1 VLILELCSRST
12 KEYLPYL
19 DHMESASQERLA
31 ALCLL
36 LTLIH
41 TFSAG
46 RLGNLSKRWTNR
58 HPRLA
63 QGLHLLSEVEF
74 IFGFWAL
81 TFLALRI
88 PFTSLESTGSLLR
101 SLHFSESVFVAVAM
115 ILASTRPVL
124 EAARVVIEGFAG
136 SLPLPLPLKESRIP
150 LLFSILFLAPL
161 SGSLITEPA
170 AMTVGA
176 LLIQKRIFGN
186 APSRRLLY
194 SVLGT
199 LLVNVSIGGVLTA
212 FAAPPVLVVA
222 RIWEW
227 DTLFMMQHFGWKALC
242 AVLLNAALTCWI
254 NRGELLNW
262 AGIDSDKKKRTNL
275 TNPILFFINS
285 AFLIFFVM
293 ALTSPVGL
301 AWGIGLFLPYLWLT
315 REEQGEFNP
324 GQGLLVGFFL
334 AGLMVLTAEQDW
346 WLSPLLQSLN
356 GGTLFVGASLLT
368 AITDNAALTSLA
380 AQVEGLSTS
389 SRYLVVAGAV
399 TGGGLTLIA
408 NAPNPAGFA
417 IFKHRFQKEGFH
429 PLTLIQYALI
439 PTLIAGGL
447 FWIH

>member
-1 VLILELCSRST
+1 MA
-12 KEYLPYL
+12 YF

-41 TFSAG
+41 TFAAG
-46 RLGNLSKRWTNR
+46 RIDELSRRFANP
-58 HPRLA
+58 HPRLSA
-63 QGLHLLSEVEF
+63 LLHLLSEIEF

-81 TFLALRI
+81 AFLALRI
-88 PFTSLESTGSLLR
+88 PFTSYDSTRTLVGG
-101 SLHFSESVFVAVAM
+101 LHFSESVFVAVAM
-115 ILASTRPVL
+115 ILASTRPIL
-124 EAARVVIEGFAG
+124 EAARVAIEGF
-136 SLPLPLPLKESRIP
+136 SRQLPLSTSLKASRIP

-161 SGSLITEPA
+161 SGSWITEPA

-176 LLIQKRIFGN
+176 LLIHKRIFGN
-186 APSRRLLY
+186 SPSRRLLY
-194 SVLGT
+194 SVLAG

-222 RIWEW
+222 HTWNW
-227 DTLFMMQHFGWKALC
+227 DTPFMMQHYGWKATV
-242 AVLLNAALTCWI
+242 AVLLNSAWTCWI
-254 NRGELLNW
+254 NRHELLTW
-262 AGIDSDKKKRTNL
+262 TGLDTDQRRTNL
-275 TNPILFFINS
+275 TNPILFLINAS
-285 AFLIFFVM
+285 FLIFFVM
-293 ALTSPVGL
+293 ALHSPMGL
-301 AWGIGLFLPYLWLT
+301 AWGIALLVPHLWLT
-315 REEQGEFNP
+315 REEQGELRP
-324 GQGLLVGFFL
+324 SQGILVGFFL

-346 WLSPLLQSLN
+346 WLSPLIQSLS
-356 GGTLFVGASLLT
+356 GGALFIGATVLT

-380 AQVEGLSTS
+380 SQVEGLSVS

-417 IFKHRFQKEGFH
+417 IFKHRFQKDGFQAVS
-429 PLTLIQYALI
+429 LFQYALI